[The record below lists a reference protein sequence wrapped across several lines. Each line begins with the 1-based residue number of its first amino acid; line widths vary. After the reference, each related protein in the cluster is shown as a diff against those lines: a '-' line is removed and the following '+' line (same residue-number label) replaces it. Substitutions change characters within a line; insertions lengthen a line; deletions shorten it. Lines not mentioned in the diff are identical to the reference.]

1 MAQNMNR
8 GHDSLVYAPI
18 ISYLKELGVEKI
30 EAMGINPSVI
40 RISVGLENAE
50 DLIADLGEALGRCVG

>member
-40 RISVGLENAE
+40 RISVGLEKQR
-50 DLIADLGEALGRCVG
+50 I